1 MKYYTRNTRLTQRM
15 KGYAMK
21 KIRNRYQKDA
31 WDKGHVVEPDKK
43 KQASKDW
50 CDADV
55 DILHIYEDDADDF
68 FKDRELDK

>member
-1 MKYYTRNTRLTQRM
+1 M

-21 KIRNRYQKDA
+21 KVRNQYQKDA
-31 WDKGHVVEPDKK
+31 WNKGHVVEPDKK

-55 DILHIYEDDADDF
+55 DILHTYEDDADDF

>member
-1 MKYYTRNTRLTQRM
+1 MKNYSHRTRLIQRM

-21 KIRNRYQKDA
+21 KTRNPYQKHT
-31 WDKGHVVEPDKK
+31 WNKGHVVEADKK

-55 DILHIYEDDADDF
+55 DILHTYEDDADDF